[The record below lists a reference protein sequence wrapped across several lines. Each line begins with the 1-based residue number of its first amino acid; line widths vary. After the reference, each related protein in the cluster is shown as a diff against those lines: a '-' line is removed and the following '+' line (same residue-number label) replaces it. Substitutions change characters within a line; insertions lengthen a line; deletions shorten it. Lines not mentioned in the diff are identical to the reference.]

1 MIDKNHPAYEI
12 YVQFFQKEP
21 DEKDEDWTTFKLNFD
36 VGVESA
42 KNFLKFGEES

>member
-1 MIDKNHPAYEI
+1 MIDKKHPAYEI
-12 YVQFFQKEP
+12 YVQYFQKEP
-21 DEKDEDWTTFKLNFD
+21 DEKDEDWQTFKLNFD